1 MRRFSCI
8 AAISFLLHL
17 RLILAV
23 VLNIVTCIAEC
34 LQSTDQFYQ
43 KECDI
48 SSEVELEWFETE
60 SDVVL
65 GV

>member
-1 MRRFSCI
+1 
-8 AAISFLLHL
+8 LHL